1 MTTTDESSGHE
12 NAAHYR
18 IYYSPALF
26 VRHCNSLHFHSVQF
40 YLTVIGFSC
49 IFSQPPLI
57 TLTQKPYTNSML
69 ASQTFIP
76 ACIQF
81 DVYYQCL
88 LG

>member
-1 MTTTDESSGHE
+1 MKMQHIIGYIIAPHFSS
-12 NAAHYR
+12 AIVIPY
-18 IYYSPALF
+18 IFIP
-26 VRHCNSLHFHSVQF
+26 CNFLS
-40 YLTVIGFSC
+40 VIGFSC

>member
-40 YLTVIGFSC
+40 FVRHWLFLH
-49 IFSQPPLI
+49 FQPTPFDHPNTK
-57 TLTQKPYTNSML
+57 TLYQLY
-69 ASQTFIP
+69 ARIP
-76 ACIQF
+76 NF
-81 DVYYQCL
+81 HPRMYSV
-88 LG
+88 